1 MWEVKLK
8 TEIAKQLNDP
18 ETFTKGLANVYAG
31 LFLAMAGV
39 MVMLFLFSQDSK
51 HILKPFWLM
60 LLGFS
65 LVAWG
70 EWQKYKSR

>member
-8 TEIAKQLNDP
+8 PEIAKDIKDP

-31 LFLAMAGV
+31 LFVVMAGV
-39 MVMLFLFSQDSK
+39 MVMLFLFSQNSK
-51 HILKPFWLM
+51 HMLKPFWLM

-65 LVAWG
+65 LVGWG
-70 EWQKYKSR
+70 EWQKHKSK